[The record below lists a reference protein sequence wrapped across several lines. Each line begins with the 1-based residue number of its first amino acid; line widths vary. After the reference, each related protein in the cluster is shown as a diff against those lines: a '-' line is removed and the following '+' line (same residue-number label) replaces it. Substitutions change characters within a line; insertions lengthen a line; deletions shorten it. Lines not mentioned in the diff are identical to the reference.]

1 MGEKVAAAKV
11 TNSFLYPTRYSLTLV
26 IPAVISLL
34 LFVVMSY
41 VLVPLWRQYRSRY
54 SHYLPLDSISNHT
67 SSFRSRLQDA
77 IARWLMPSQWR
88 LGIRD
93 RLVQADEES
102 DAGFESDGEEL
113 EDVLDNLGADRRHA
127 LSLDESMNH
136 ADSIRRLSRDLEEG
150 FRDDSDDE
158 ADTRNRSR

>member
-1 MGEKVAAAKV
+1 MGEKVAAAK
-11 TNSFLYPTRYSLTLV
+11 TLV

-41 VLVPLWRQYRSRY
+41 VLIPLWRQYRSRY
-54 SHYLPLDSISNHT
+54 SHYLPLDTISNHT

-77 IARWLMPSQWR
+77 IARWLVPSQWR
-88 LGIRD
+88 LGMRD

-127 LSLDESMNH
+127 LSLDANVDH
-136 ADSIRRLSRDLEEG
+136 TDSIRRLSRDLEEG

>member
-1 MGEKVAAAKV
+1 MGEKVAAAK
-11 TNSFLYPTRYSLTLV
+11 TLV

-54 SHYLPLDSISNHT
+54 SHYLPLDTISNHT
-67 SSFRSRLQDA
+67 SGA
-77 IARWLMPSQWR
+77 W
-88 LGIRD
+88 GIRD
-93 RLVQADEES
+93 RLVQADDAS

-113 EDVLDNLGADRRHA
+113 EDVLDNLSDDRRHA
-127 LSLDESMNH
+127 LSLDANVDH
-136 ADSIRRLSRDLEEG
+136 TDSIRRLSRDLEEG

-158 ADTRNRSR
+158 ADTRNRGR

>member
-1 MGEKVAAAKV
+1 MGEKVAAAK
-11 TNSFLYPTRYSLTLV
+11 TLV

-54 SHYLPLDSISNHT
+54 SHYLPLDTISNHT
-67 SSFRSRLQDA
+67 SSFRSRVQDA
-77 IARWLMPSQWR
+77 IANWLMPSQWR

-93 RLVQADEES
+93 RLVQADDAS

-113 EDVLDNLGADRRHA
+113 EDVFDNLSNDRRHA
-127 LSLDESMNH
+127 LSLDAH
-136 ADSIRRLSRDLEEG
+136 ADHTDSNRRLSRDLEEG
-150 FRDDSDDE
+150 FRDDSDE
-158 ADTRNRSR
+158 EEDTRNRSR